1 MNIKT
6 KSESLKSI
14 AQKSDYSKLETTIRS
29 LVDAV
34 AMFENHCNVLIL
46 KDALADWYN
55 GLEIK
60 QIPCKC
66 MCVCVCGVCP
76 FLHPSIYPSL
86 HPTIHLPSI
95 HSSIY
100 PFICLLIYNYI
111 YEMFIHHTILIH
123 VFTN

>member
-66 MCVCVCGVCP
+66 MCVCVCVV
-76 FLHPSIYPSL
+76 FVHSFIHPSI
-86 HPTIHLPSI
+86 HPCIQQFIFHPSI
-95 HSSIY
+95 HLSIHLSVY
-100 PFICLLIYNYI
+100 
-111 YEMFIHHTILIH
+111 
-123 VFTN
+123 